1 MNYCAIEILTRLG
14 MNLEAE
20 RVKEAE
26 SRISETEREF
36 RDIMKNIIL
45 SEISTI
51 RNMETEYH
59 LLRNIISAEIM
70 IKSIFE

>member
-26 SRISETEREF
+26 SRISKTERDF

-51 RNMETEYH
+51 RNTETEYH